1 MRPVFHI
8 LLRSIVRPFYR
19 QNAGVFFFLF
29 LVFFG
34 VVAPSQQLA
43 YHYTLITG
51 LLTTPA
57 FLAIVLLA
65 WLLYAGK
72 CIRWMADT
80 LTGPSFG
87 FLGELIHLPPSEVFL
102 LLMLVQSLLFL
113 PVGGYAAVVTGIA
126 LSKGWLLKGVII
138 QAFIALVI
146 IIQSLLFQYLLYN
159 PGYRLAIQVGWP
171 QIRKATPY
179 WIWLFR
185 YIVQE
190 EKVLFGGIKLFGCL
204 VLYFLLRGQTRA
216 DYDLRMPFLV
226 YSLALFGH
234 GVLIHRCREW
244 GDRCLLFY
252 HGLPISWIRRLG
264 QYAVFYLLLL
274 LPEMIV
280 LGWLAPD
287 PVRWADAVTFILSG
301 WSVLLLMNSWIHVA
315 PGRMLNFLKW
325 NLGAFGILY
334 AGVLSGA
341 LLIVSGIFLLITIG
355 ISGSKK
361 SQLE

>member
-1 MRPVFHI
+1 MVIHI
-8 LLRSIVRPFYR
+8 LLKSIVRPFYR
-19 QNAGVFFFLF
+19 QNAGFFFFLF

-34 VVAPSQQLA
+34 VVAPSRQLA

-87 FLGELIHLPPSEVFL
+87 FLNELIRLPPVQVFFL
-102 LLMLVQSLLFL
+102 LTLVQSLLFF
-113 PVGGYAAVVTGIA
+113 PVGGYAAVVTGVA
-126 LSKGWLLKGVII
+126 FYKGWLIKGAIIQVII
-138 QAFIALVI
+138 TLIVMV
-146 IIQSLLFQYLLYN
+146 QSFLSQYLLYKH
-159 PGYRLAIQVGWP
+159 GRRLAIHIDWSE
-171 QIRKATPY
+171 KWEAASY
-179 WIWLFR
+179 WTWLLR
-185 YIVQE
+185 YIIQE
-190 EKVLFGGIKLFGCL
+190 EKILFGGIKLFGCL
-204 VLYFLLRGQTRA
+204 MLYLLLRGQTRT

-226 YSLALFGH
+226 YSLSLFGH
-234 GVLIHRCREW
+234 GVLIHRCRELEET
-244 GDRCLLFY
+244 RLLFY
-252 HGLPISWIRRLG
+252 RGLPLPWIRRLG

-287 PVRWADAVTFILSG
+287 PVRWADAIVFALSG
-301 WSVLLLMNSWIHVA
+301 WSVLLLMNSWMQTA
-315 PGRMLNFLKW
+315 PCRMLNFLKR
-325 NLGAFGILY
+325 NLGVFGILY
-334 AGVLSGA
+334 AGVLSGT
-341 LLIVSGIFLLITIG
+341 LVIVSGMFLLITIG

-361 SQLE
+361 S